1 MDKLDLFNIAL
12 DGYSALLCAMMGVH
26 ALMAA
31 RGRRDE
37 VSRCFAGICLAN
49 AVMALG
55 DITSWA
61 PAPPLDRGQYALVM
75 AGSFAYY
82 VAVMPI
88 YLFFTGYIVSYLE
101 RRTQLAPAVRRVA
114 PPLLGALFVA
124 YSICCVASLW
134 NGMLFVVTPEAGYE
148 RGDLFWIS
156 QASVI
161 ALHLFNAAII
171 LRHFGCLTAAERLGF
186 VSYLLLP
193 MAANAVQVALFG
205 VALLN
210 AAITLALLIIFISIQ
225 SERKA
230 LLARREQELAEARAD
245 IMLSQIQPHFL
256 YNTLTAIREMCLS
269 DPTEAARMVTDF
281 SAYLRENMASLT
293 SRAPIP
299 FERELRHART
309 YLALEQKRFGNRLRV
324 EFDVR
329 ATAFSLPPLSLQALA
344 ENAVRHGVT
353 KREEGGRVRVASA
366 EEPDAFVVTVAD
378 DGVGFEPD
386 AARLD
391 GRLHVGIANVS
402 ARVEGAVRRHAGG
415 GQHAGR
421 GHARDAAHP
430 EGGGRGRRCGWERG
444 RRGGGRGAPGER
456 ALDGGMAGG
465 RLGRCGDGRRP
476 DGAVWKWRS
485 ARECGG
491 RCAGVAAGDAAGSG
505 GLNLAVRPGTPR
517 GRSARSATRRLGWRS
532 AEAHPTGA
540 RSPIAE
546 GMANE
551 HHRGGRRAAGVARY
565 RAPCPGGRRGGRG
578 AGVLAAAHGARLC
591 ARASRGRGVSG
602 HRDARYE
609 RP

>member
-1 MDKLDLFNIAL
+1 M
-12 DGYSALLCAMMGVH
+12 SA
-26 ALMAA
+26 
-31 RGRRDE
+31 
-37 VSRCFAGICLAN
+37 
-49 AVMALG
+49 
-55 DITSWA
+55 
-61 PAPPLDRGQYALVM
+61 
-75 AGSFAYY
+75 
-82 VAVMPI
+82 
-88 YLFFTGYIVSYLE
+88 
-101 RRTQLAPAVRRVA
+101 
-114 PPLLGALFVA
+114 
-124 YSICCVASLW
+124 AS
-134 NGMLFVVTPEAGYE
+134 
-148 RGDLFWIS
+148 LFWIS

-161 ALHLFNAAII
+161 ALHLFNAVII

-186 VSYLLLP
+186 ASYLLLP

-402 ARVEGAVRRHAGG
+402 ARVEALCGGTLVVDSTPGAGTRATLRIPKGEGADGGAVGSAGG
-415 GQHAGR
+415 G
-421 GHARDAAHP
+421 
-430 EGGGRGRRCGWERG
+430 GGAV
-444 RRGGGRGAPGER
+444 GAPGER
-456 ALDGGMAGG
+456 ALRLAAWLAV
-465 RLGRCGDGRRP
+465 RLGALRGRS
-476 DGAVWKWRS
+476 AHLMVTVWKWRS
-485 ARECGG
+485 ATRVRRPGARVWRLATRPEA
-491 RCAGVAAGDAAGSG
+491 R

-517 GRSARSATRRLGWRS
+517 GRSARSAT
-532 AEAHPTGA
+532 T
-540 RSPIAE
+540 
-546 GMANE
+546 
-551 HHRGGRRAAGVARY
+551 
-565 RAPCPGGRRGGRG
+565 
-578 AGVLAAAHGARLC
+578 
-591 ARASRGRGVSG
+591 
-602 HRDARYE
+602 
-609 RP
+609 

>member
-12 DGYSALLCAMMGVH
+12 DGYSTLLCAMMGVH
-26 ALMAA
+26 ALVAA

-37 VSRCFAGICLAN
+37 VSRCFAGICFSN

-55 DITSWA
+55 DMTSWA
-61 PAPPLDRGQYALVM
+61 PPPPLDQGQYVLVM
-75 AGSFAYY
+75 AGSFVYY
-82 VAVMPI
+82 AAVMPV
-88 YLFFTGYIVSYLE
+88 YLFFIGYIASYLK
-101 RRTQLAPAVRRVA
+101 RRTTLSPTILRVL
-114 PPLLGALFVA
+114 PPLLGALFAA
-124 YSICCVASLW
+124 YATCCVVSLA
-134 NGMLFVVTPEAGYE
+134 NGMLFSVTPEQGYV
-148 RGDLFWIS
+148 RGNLFWLS
-156 QASVI
+156 QVAAAV
-161 ALHLFNAAII
+161 LHAGSAVLVV
-171 LRHFGCLTAAERLGF
+171 RHFGCLTASERLGF

-269 DPTEAARMVTDF
+269 DPPEAARMVTDF

-353 KREEGGRVRVASA
+353 KREEGGRVRVSSA

-402 ARVEGAVRRHAGG
+402 ARVEALCGGTLVVDSTPGAGTRATLRIPKGEGADGG
-415 GQHAGR
+415 TG
-421 GHARDAAHP
+421 AA
-430 EGGGRGRRCGWERG
+430 
-444 RRGGGRGAPGER
+444 
-456 ALDGGMAGG
+456 DGGMA
-465 RLGRCGDGRRP
+465 
-476 DGAVWKWRS
+476 DGA
-485 ARECGG
+485 AGG
-491 RCAGVAAGDAAGSG
+491 SLGMVGALGGGVEAASG
-505 GLNLAVRPGTPR
+505 G
-517 GRSARSATRRLGWRS
+517 
-532 AEAHPTGA
+532 GA
-540 RSPIAE
+540 RGS
-546 GMANE
+546 NS
-551 HHRGGRRAAGVARY
+551 GRE
-565 RAPCPGGRRGGRG
+565 
-578 AGVLAAAHGARLC
+578 
-591 ARASRGRGVSG
+591 
-602 HRDARYE
+602 DE
-609 RP
+609 

>member
-1 MDKLDLFNIAL
+1 MDSFDLFNIAL

-26 ALMAA
+26 ALIAA

-61 PAPPLDRGQYALVM
+61 PAPPLDQGQYALVM

-101 RRTQLAPAVRRVA
+101 RRTQLAPTVRRVA

-161 ALHLFNAAII
+161 ALHLFNAVII

-186 VSYLLLP
+186 ASYLLLP

-269 DPTEAARMVTDF
+269 DPAEAARMVTDF

-402 ARVEGAVRRHAGG
+402 ARVEALCGGTLVVDSTPGAGTRATLRIPKGEGADGGAVGSAEGGAGG
-415 GQHAGR
+415 GQWVPLVRRALR
-421 GHARDAAHP
+421 LAAWLAVRL
-430 EGGGRGRRCGWERG
+430 GALRGRS
-444 RRGGGRGAPGER
+444 AH
-456 ALDGGMAGG
+456 LMVT
-465 RLGRCGDGRRP
+465 
-476 DGAVWKWRS
+476 VWKWRS
-485 ARECGG
+485 ATRV
-491 RCAGVAAGDAAGSG
+491 RRPDARVWRLATRPEAR

-517 GRSARSATRRLGWRS
+517 GRSARSAATWRLRLAAVRRS
-532 AEAHPTGA
+532 HPTVVRA
-540 RSPIAE
+540 VPVAE
-546 GMANE
+546 GVANE
-551 HHRGGRRAAGVARY
+551 HHRGG
-565 RAPCPGGRRGGRG
+565 
-578 AGVLAAAHGARLC
+578 
-591 ARASRGRGVSG
+591 
-602 HRDARYE
+602 
-609 RP
+609 